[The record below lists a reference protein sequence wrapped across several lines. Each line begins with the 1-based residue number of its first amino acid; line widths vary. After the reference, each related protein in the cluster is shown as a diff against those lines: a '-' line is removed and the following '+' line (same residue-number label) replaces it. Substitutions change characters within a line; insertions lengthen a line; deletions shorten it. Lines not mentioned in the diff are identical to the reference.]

1 MKNKKSIVFLLI
13 LIVLTLLFDCGL
25 VFYNKKSKNSDNKE
39 KKYQLVGTTYLC
51 NKKQKNK
58 KMKNG
63 NDFLLDISYEF
74 LVKDYLV
81 IHGRYLETLSFG
93 SLEDYQWYIENE
105 DFETLFQKNF
115 DAENHSITYGQTMIL
130 TDNSS
135 SKDETT
141 FNEDYLN
148 YLKNQ
153 GFVCNKK

>member
-1 MKNKKSIVFLLI
+1 MWFSFFTI
-13 LIVLTLLFDCGL
+13 
-25 VFYNKKSKNSDNKE
+25 KKSKNSDNKE

-51 NKKQKNK
+51 NKNK
-58 KMKNG
+58 TKDENG
-63 NDFLLDISYEF
+63 NDFLLDISCANF
-74 LVKDYLV
+74 FVKDYLV

-148 YLKNQ
+148 YLKTK
-153 GFVCNKK
+153 GLYVIKK

>member
-1 MKNKKSIVFLLI
+1 M
-13 LIVLTLLFDCGL
+13 
-25 VFYNKKSKNSDNKE
+25 
-39 KKYQLVGTTYLC
+39 
-51 NKKQKNK
+51 
-58 KMKNG
+58 
-63 NDFLLDISYEF
+63 
-74 LVKDYLV
+74 V

-148 YLKNQ
+148 YLKTK
-153 GFVCNKK
+153 GLYVIKIIVFNKHGYF